1 MSLLLEALKKAEKS
15 KQANAAR
22 QDARGSP
29 SGRAPEKVREPSPA
43 TEPQEAF
50 DLNELTLAPPR
61 ESAPPGEESGAT
73 AFPEISLPEVEPAG
87 AAAPLEI
94 PALEI
99 PAWEPPAPEAPTRTP
114 DAEAASHPSEAPA
127 IALSMELPESPAG
140 KAEPFLALDFPQ
152 AEASPEQKPERKENL
167 EAVPPPSLAPIEP
180 VAPQPGEIQTDG
192 EPHHIPVGGGLPP
205 SFSVTET
212 QGSGPRP
219 FLQGGGADGTGAATP
234 SQPLP
239 PAPAAPTRPAAA
251 SAAASGAEAAKKI
264 LAASRGKPVSNPKL
278 LGGILLVS
286 ILAGAAGYYYYQQTL
301 AQPGIGFRLP
311 PPVGQAPLAPP
322 AETPVAPPAEP
333 PAATPAE
340 APAAP
345 EQPAHIAEKSAE
357 KPAPPPEAPARVP
370 KKAAEKNAAP
380 PSADTLSGSVP
391 AATPPSATPTTPARP
406 MTATNGDVAG
416 NGIRI
421 RRDSGEA
428 RLDPLLAGAWQAYM
442 AGDSARAENDYRRV
456 LKQQPNSRDALLGLA
471 AIASGRGQ
479 PNEAAALYQQ
489 VLQLDPRDAAAQAG
503 LIGLRGYSDPNASES
518 RLKILLGQS
527 PDAGYLHFAL
537 GNLYAHQSRWPEAQ
551 EAYFNALHSDAGN
564 ADYAF
569 NLAVSLDHL
578 DQHRLAL
585 DYYRRA
591 LDLAAQGK
599 AAAFDRA
606 RAKNRI
612 QELLPPPQG

>member
-22 QDARGSP
+22 QDARISP
-29 SGRAPEKVREPSPA
+29 GGHAPEKVREPSPVA
-43 TEPQEAF
+43 EPLETF
-50 DLNELTLAPPR
+50 DLNELTLAPPQ
-61 ESAPPGEESGAT
+61 ESAAPGEESGAT
-73 AFPEISLPEVEPAG
+73 AFPEISLPEAEPAG

-114 DAEAASHPSEAPA
+114 AAEAALPPPPEAPA

-152 AEASPEQKPERKENL
+152 AEASPEAAPQPSPLPPEPAPQPP
-167 EAVPPPSLAPIEP
+167 EAPAAAPEPAPAQP
-180 VAPQPGEIQTDG
+180 VAP
-192 EPHHIPVGGGLPP
+192 PP
-205 SFSVTET
+205 
-212 QGSGPRP
+212 
-219 FLQGGGADGTGAATP
+219 LI
-234 SQPLP
+234 
-239 PAPAAPTRPAAA
+239 PAAPGPVAAPARPAAA
-251 SAAASGAEAAKKI
+251 SAAVSGAEAAKKI

-311 PPVGQAPLAPP
+311 PPVVQAPP
-322 AETPVAPPAEP
+322 AEMAVAPPAEMPVAPPAEMA
-333 PAATPAE
+333 AATPAE
-340 APAAP
+340 TPPAP
-345 EQPAHIAEKSAE
+345 EQPASVAEKPAE

-370 KKAAEKNAAP
+370 KKAAEKSAAP

-391 AATPPSATPTTPARP
+391 AATPPSATPATPARP